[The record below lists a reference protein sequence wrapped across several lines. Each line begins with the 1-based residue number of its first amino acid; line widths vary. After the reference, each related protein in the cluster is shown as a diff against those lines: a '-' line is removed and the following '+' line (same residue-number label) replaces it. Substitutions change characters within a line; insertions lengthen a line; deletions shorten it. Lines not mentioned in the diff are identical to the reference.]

1 MRSGLDLQVP
11 PLFVVVEFFSCQ
23 RPLNIF
29 GARVMALDQVAVVGV
44 HHAHDVGKIRG
55 RPRM

>member
-11 PLFVVVEFFSCQ
+11 PLFVVVEFSCQ

>member
-1 MRSGLDLQVP
+1 MRSGLDLQVS
-11 PLFVVVEFFSCQ
+11 PLFVVVEFSCQ